1 MITLL
6 ATADLHL
13 GRRTILPP
21 AGEDDAALSAGT
33 TWNALVDTALR
44 RNVDA
49 FLLLG
54 DIIDE
59 ENRYLETFGPLE
71 AGLNRLA
78 EQGIEV
84 LMVAGNHDWNTLTD
98 FAARLPERTREKI
111 RILGEGGRWE
121 EFRLDSRAGNEG
133 ERLDFVGWSFPSRH
147 HEADPFSDCDIEWG
161 RDTPVIGLLHADV
174 GGGSRSG
181 VEASPYAPVSPDD
194 FAGTADLWLLGH
206 IHKPAAVRESD
217 PKVLYTGSPH
227 SFSPRETGPHGP
239 LLVEVRSK
247 NDIRI
252 SQPAISPVRFETL
265 EVELNEEEPVPLSD
279 LQGRMSE
286 QLRRFDAEKSAELEP
301 VRHVGLRMVLQGRA
315 RFDQAPE
322 TIARGDDDANAA
334 RSMEIA
340 GRMYHIL
347 EVENRCRPPI
357 EDLEQI
363 AAGKGPDA
371 ELAALILAL
380 RGRRAGSIAGGGKA
394 AEPEEGAGAGDGAEG
409 DHGRE
414 AAGQSGAGA
423 GAGADFARHMLQE
436 IAELRENILNSAA
449 YMEIGREYPLMA
461 EATGPEEAGREP
473 AGAEKDGLEA
483 SGPKAILEEQAY
495 RLLDILL
502 SQRA

>member
-78 EQGIEV
+78 EQGVEV

-121 EFRLDSRAGNEG
+121 EFRLESKDKGG
-133 ERLDFVGWSFPSRH
+133 RLDFVGWSFPSRH
-147 HEADPFSDCDIEWG
+147 HEADPFSGCDIEWG
-161 RDTPVIGLLHADV
+161 RETPVIGLLHADV

-181 VEASPYAPVSPDD
+181 AEASPYAPVSPDD

-206 IHKPAAVRESD
+206 IHKPAVLRESD
-217 PKVLYTGSPH
+217 PRVLYSGSPH

-301 VRHVGLRMVLQGRA
+301 VRHVGLRIVLKGRA
-315 RFDQAPE
+315 RFPQAPE

-394 AEPEEGAGAGDGAEG
+394 AEPGEGASE
-409 DHGRE
+409 
-414 AAGQSGAGA
+414 GA
-423 GAGADFARHMLQE
+423 GAGADFARQMLQE
-436 IAELRENILNSAA
+436 IAELRENIMNSAA
-449 YMEIGREYPLMA
+449 YMEIGKEYPLMSEEAGPA
-461 EATGPEEAGREP
+461 EATGAAGP
-473 AGAEKDGLEA
+473 EKDGREA
-483 SGPKAILEEQAY
+483 TGQAAILEEQAY

-502 SQRA
+502 RQRA